1 VNSLPGNV
9 THQRILVVDDNPAS
23 LHTTSRILRSGGFEV
38 IEANTGA
45 AALAAADGADIGLI
59 ILDINLPDIDGLE
72 VCRRL
77 RARSHTAY
85 LPVIHL
91 TATIVSHGDMT
102 QGLSAG
108 VDSYLT
114 HPVDPPVLIATVRAL
129 LFARQADVMKRTTDT
144 RFRTIFELA
153 SSGIALLDPDL
164 VYEDVNPEFCRLTG
178 RTREQIVGKKCVE
191 LIASGHEDICKKLH
205 AALADGGRWEGTMPI
220 GRPDGS
226 VAEVEWR
233 IVAEN
238 GKGVRIAIATNVTDR
253 EKLLASERAARTAAE
268 RSNRLKDEFLATL
281 SHELRNPLNAMLG
294 WATVLKRKNVTPQML
309 EQGLNAIERNS
320 RVQSHLIEDLL
331 DFAGIRFGKM
341 RLDTDA
347 IQPARAVEA
356 ATEVV
361 ATPAQTKNVEIHLD
375 VRDRD
380 AYVLADESRLQ
391 QIVWNLLTNAIKFTP
406 SGGNVHVAGRVIDGS
421 YEICVSDS
429 GRGISP
435 DFLPQLFDRFSQ
447 QDSGTGK
454 SFSGLGIGLTIVK
467 HLVDIQHG
475 TIDVSSDGLGKG
487 ATFRVRLPLTERRP
501 SEVPAD
507 PSSRLK
513 RVDALVVED
522 DPDARALIARILSD
536 AGAQVRD
543 AANAESAMTQ
553 IKTALPDVLVSDI
566 GMAQLD
572 GYQLLRNVRAAGY
585 DERRLPAIA
594 LTAFSR
600 EQDRADALAAGF
612 QAHLAKPV
620 KAEALVGAVANLTR
634 GKELPSRTS
643 ASPTPPR

>member
-1 VNSLPGNV
+1 MSTLPNRV
-9 THQRILVVDDNPAS
+9 SNQKILVVDDNPAS
-23 LHTTSRILRSGGFEV
+23 LYATVRILEAGGFDV
-38 IEANTGA
+38 IQAETGN
-45 AALAAADGADIGLI
+45 AALEAAEHQDIGLI
-59 ILDINLPDIDGLE
+59 ILDINLPDVDGLE

-77 RARSHTAY
+77 RSRSQTAY

-91 TATIVSHGDMT
+91 TATYVGPNDMT

-108 VDSYLT
+108 GDSYLT

-129 LFARQADVMKRTTDT
+129 LFARQADVLKRTTDA

-164 VYEDVNPEFCRLTG
+164 VYKDVNPEFCRLAG
-178 RTREQIVGKKCVE
+178 RDRADIIGKNCVD
-191 LIASGHEDICKKLH
+191 LIAPGHEELCGQLH
-205 AALADGGRWEGTMPI
+205 AALGNGGRWEGMLPV

-238 GKGVRIAIATNVTDR
+238 GHGARIAIATNVTER
-253 EKLLASERAARTAAE
+253 ERLLSSERAARTEAE

-294 WATVLKRKNVTPQML
+294 WASVLKRKNVTPAML
-309 EQGLNAIERNS
+309 EQGLDAIERNS

-341 RLDTDA
+341 RLDVDA
-347 IQPARAVEA
+347 IPPARAVTA
-356 ATEVV
+356 ASEVV
-361 ATPAQTKNVEIHLD
+361 STQAQGKGVTIHLHVD
-375 VRDRD
+375 NLD

-391 QIVWNLLTNAIKFTP
+391 QVVWNLLTNAIKFTP
-406 SGGNVHVAGRVIDGS
+406 AGGRIDVHAHVEGS
-421 YEICVSDS
+421 HYEIAVTDT
-429 GRGISP
+429 GRGINP
-435 DFLPQLFDRFSQ
+435 EFLPQIFERFSQ
-447 QDSGTGK
+447 QESGTGK

-475 TIDVSSDGLGKG
+475 TIDVSSEGIGKG
-487 ATFRVRLPLTERRP
+487 ATFRVRLPLTDRRP
-501 SEVPAD
+501 SELPTD
-507 PSSRLK
+507 QTTRLK
-513 RVDALVVED
+513 QTRALVVED
-522 DPDARALIARILSD
+522 DPDARALIVRILTD
-536 AGAQVRD
+536 AGASVAD
-543 AANAESAMTQ
+543 APNAEAAMSQIKSAM
-553 IKTALPDVLVSDI
+553 PDVLVSDI

-572 GYQLLRNVRAAGY
+572 GYQLLRNLRASGVDA
-585 DERRLPAIA
+585 ERLPAIA

-600 EQDRADALAAGF
+600 TQDRADALAAGF

-620 KAEALVGAVANLTR
+620 KAESLVNAVERLVGKN
-634 GKELPSRTS
+634 G
-643 ASPTPPR
+643 ASTPPR